1 MAGIRRRFRIEAALG
16 TASFALLVLT
26 LVWHDWIETVFG
38 ADPDQGSG
46 LAEWLVVAVLAVV
59 TITFAVL
66 ARMDLRRLRAAGAL
80 SSGGP

>member
-1 MAGIRRRFRIEAALG
+1 MTGVRRRFWIEAGLG

-46 LAEWLVVAVLAVV
+46 FAEWLIVAILALVAV
-59 TITFAVL
+59 TFAVL
-66 ARMDLRRLRAAGAL
+66 ARIDFRRLRAAAAPA
-80 SSGGP
+80 S